1 MKISV
6 TGSSGFIGSRL
17 TILLKEAGHQ
27 VIEWDHNID
36 EKRDIKEWAHEGCDA
51 VVHLAGYAN
60 VRKSME
66 EPEKYW
72 YNNVELSKNLF
83 GLALT
88 AQKQLLGNFRIIY
101 ASSSCAKKWWLSP
114 YGTSKKAMELVAPPK
129 SLGMRFTTVY
139 GPGSREDMLV
149 GRIRDN
155 KLKYVTDHIRDFI
168 HVDDVCSAIIKNL
181 DNQSLTGVIDVGTGN
196 GIKINELAKMANVNV
211 PLQDGDPCEAKEN
224 VADTEALL
232 KTGWR
237 PKYNIE
243 DYIKEIL

>member
-1 MKISV
+1 MLVSV

-17 TILLKEAGHQ
+17 TELLKEAGHQ
-27 VIEWDHNID
+27 VIEWDHNIN
-36 EKRDIKEWAHEGCDA
+36 EERDIEKWVPEGCDA
-51 VVHLAGYAN
+51 VIHLAGYAN
-60 VRKSME
+60 VRKSIE
-66 EPEKYW
+66 DPEKYW

-83 GLALT
+83 HLALK

-139 GPGSREDMLV
+139 GPNSRKDMLI

-155 KLKYVTDHIRDFI
+155 KLKYVTEHIRDFI
-168 HVDDVCSAIIKNL
+168 HVDDICSAIIKNL
-181 DNQSLTGVIDVGTGN
+181 DNQSLLGVIDVGTGK
-196 GIKINELAKMANVNV
+196 GIKINELAKMANVDV

-224 VADTEALL
+224 VADIESLL
-232 KTGWR
+232 AIGWK